1 MNTDLTKKKKMI
13 LKNMFF
19 RLMNNVVFGKIME
32 KLRRHMDIKL
42 VTSETKEG
50 II

>member
-1 MNTDLTKKKKMI
+1 MI